1 MSIFS
6 KLFPKG
12 EESAREAPHAPAA
25 GERAPPQAVPPKP
38 SPAVVVSRVVNVTAT
53 PTKPRPVARP
63 EMPDIHLG
71 DPPPLRLDPL
81 SERPPA
87 EATPPDVARAD
98 PRSAP
103 APAEEGP
110 LSWRPTAPD
119 LATQD
124 HPASIADTFERLL
137 GEVDAGFDAL
147 EAPMASDAPPVE
159 LAPADL
165 NEVRQLFAQLAANHV
180 RQVRDFLIELRWGEA
195 TVDWAG
201 ICEPAVSS
209 LRRAAEKLEFAEL
222 ATALAAF
229 GAALAAAH
237 ASGLRVIEGE
247 RRSALL
253 ERYDRLTALMPD
265 AFALDMDRERRETV
279 ILQSLLMQIPDV
291 KKVTIDKLY
300 AAGMTTLETML
311 LTKPND
317 IVATTGIDLA
327 LAERI
332 VERFH
337 VYREEV
343 VATRP
348 DATRSREREQVSALA
363 RRLRQEHEE
372 YERAA
377 SDWSREGSARKKQL
391 RRTREKTLLDIQVLL
406 ARLGEVDRL
415 KELEKVPFEL
425 KLTLIDKFLREAED
439 EYAAAP

>member
-12 EESAREAPHAPAA
+12 EGSAREAPSAPGV
-25 GERAPPQAVPPKP
+25 GERASPQAVAGTS
-38 SPAVVVSRVVNVTAT
+38 SPAVVVSRVVNVMAG
-53 PTKPRPVARP
+53 PSKPRPVTRP

-81 SERPPA
+81 SERPPPDT
-87 EATPPDVARAD
+87 TPEIPTVEVV
-98 PRSAP
+98 
-103 APAEEGP
+103 EEGP
-110 LSWRPTAPD
+110 VSVRPTAPD
-119 LATQD
+119 MTTQE

-137 GEVDAGFDAL
+137 GEVDATFDLL
-147 EAPMASDAPPVE
+147 EAPMRSDAPPVE
-159 LAPADL
+159 LAPSDL

-247 RRSALL
+247 RRTALL
-253 ERYDRLTALMPD
+253 ERYERLSALMPD

-317 IVATTGIDLA
+317 IVATTGIDLE

-332 VERFH
+332 VERFKE
-337 VYREEV
+337 YREEV

-348 DATRSREREQVSALA
+348 DATRSREREQVATLA

-377 SDWSREGSARKKQL
+377 TDWSREGSARKKQL

-415 KELEKVPFEL
+415 AELEKVPFEQ
-425 KLTLIDKFLREAED
+425 KLTLLGKFLREAED
-439 EYAAAP
+439 EYAVAP